1 MTADVLIAGGGPA
14 GLAAAIRSAQ
24 RGHHTVLYERSDG
37 VPDKACGE
45 GLMPAG
51 ARELRAI
58 GAEIDDYAEFHGIRY
73 LQEDG
78 SSAEARFRQ
87 GTGIGIRR
95 TVLSAALR
103 QLAQEAGA
111 ELRRGSVLE
120 VRSRDDYVD
129 VITTDG
135 PQQARLLVA
144 ADGLHSPLRRAAG
157 LEGGPAA
164 VPPRYGIRRHFEIEP
179 WTDLVEVYWSPRA
192 EAYVTPVSHSS
203 VNVALLCS
211 EGGRFEDLLPHF
223 PALRERLGHAPCASE
238 ARGAGPLLQGVRRRY
253 AHRFVLLGDAAGY
266 VDAITGQGL
275 SLALAASALLF
286 SALPGDLAQ
295 DLTPGL
301 RAYDGHVGKRWLR
314 YAIPAHLLVALSRH
328 PQLRRRAIR
337 GAAAVPGAFAT
348 LLRLVA

>member
-1 MTADVLIAGGGPA
+1 VTADVLIAGGGPA

-51 ARELRAI
+51 ARELHAI
-58 GAEIDDYAEFHGIRY
+58 GAEIDDCAEFHGIRY

-120 VRSRDDYVD
+120 VRSRDDDVD

-135 PQQARLLVA
+135 PQQA
-144 ADGLHSPLRRAAG
+144 
-157 LEGGPAA
+157 
-164 VPPRYGIRRHFEIEP
+164 
-179 WTDLVEVYWSPRA
+179 
-192 EAYVTPVSHSS
+192 
-203 VNVALLCS
+203 
-211 EGGRFEDLLPHF
+211 
-223 PALRERLGHAPCASE
+223 
-238 ARGAGPLLQGVRRRY
+238 
-253 AHRFVLLGDAAGY
+253 
-266 VDAITGQGL
+266 
-275 SLALAASALLF
+275 
-286 SALPGDLAQ
+286 
-295 DLTPGL
+295 
-301 RAYDGHVGKRWLR
+301 
-314 YAIPAHLLVALSRH
+314 
-328 PQLRRRAIR
+328 
-337 GAAAVPGAFAT
+337 
-348 LLRLVA
+348 